1 MADPISQGI
10 GAIGSIVGASIGG
23 GARRQEQRDASA
35 QLASRQAAYEGMQFN
50 NVYSGL
56 QNTAED
62 LTVNTQQADF
72 MAQQQQQGMAN
83 TMGAMQ
89 GAAGG
94 SGIAALAQAM
104 SNQQNQNLQGASASI
119 GQQENRNQMLSA
131 QQAGQNQL
139 MVAQGEQVVQDK
151 EEGRTKTLLGQAQAR
166 SAAADQ
172 ARADATDA
180 MVNGVTDLAKA
191 GASVATGG
199 LSSVASSAFGSAI
212 AGGV

>member
-1 MADPISQGI
+1 M
-10 GAIGSIVGASIGG
+10 
-23 GARRQEQRDASA
+23 
-35 QLASRQAAYEGMQFN
+35 
-50 NVYSGL
+50 
-56 QNTAED
+56 ED

-191 GASVATGG
+191 GASVVGG
-199 LSSVASSAFGSAI
+199 LPSVASGVM
-212 AGGV
+212 GGV

>member
-166 SAAADQ
+166 STAADQ

-191 GASVATGG
+191 GASVVGG
-199 LSSVASSAFGSAI
+199 LPSVASSAFGSAI
-212 AGGV
+212 AGAV

>member
-151 EEGRTKTLLGQAQAR
+151 EEGRTKTLLGQAQVR

-191 GASVATGG
+191 GASVVGG
-199 LSSVASSAFGSAI
+199 LPSVASGVM
-212 AGGV
+212 GGV

>member
-151 EEGRTKTLLGQAQAR
+151 EEGRTKTLLGQAQGR
-166 SAAADQ
+166 SAAANQ

-191 GASVATGG
+191 GGSVVGG
-199 LSSVASSAFGSAI
+199 LIDPAGGLGQLI
-212 AGGV
+212 AGAV

>member
-191 GASVATGG
+191 GASVATGDF
-199 LSSVASSAFGSAI
+199 LQLPRARLDQR
-212 AGGV
+212 

>member
-1 MADPISQGI
+1 MADPLSQGI
-10 GAIGSIVGASIGG
+10 GAISGIVGASIGG
-23 GARRQEQRDASA
+23 GARRREQRAASA
-35 QLASRQAAYEGMQFN
+35 QLANRQAAYEGMQFK

-104 SNQQNQNLQGASASI
+104 SNQQNQNLQSASASI

-139 MVAQGEQVVQDK
+139 MAAQGEQVVQDK

-191 GASVATGG
+191 GGSVVMG
-199 LSSVASSAFGSAI
+199 LPSVASSAFGSMI
-212 AGGV
+212 NGGV

>member
-104 SNQQNQNLQGASASI
+104 SNQQNQNLQSASASI

-191 GASVATGG
+191 GGSVVMG
-199 LSSVASSAFGSAI
+199 LPSVASSAFGSAI
-212 AGGV
+212 AGAV

>member
-94 SGIAALAQAM
+94 SGIAALEQAM

-191 GASVATGG
+191 GASVVGG
-199 LSSVASSAFGSAI
+199 LPSVASGVM
-212 AGGV
+212 GGV

>member
-191 GASVATGG
+191 GASVVGG
-199 LSSVASSAFGSAI
+199 LPSVASGVM
-212 AGGV
+212 GGV